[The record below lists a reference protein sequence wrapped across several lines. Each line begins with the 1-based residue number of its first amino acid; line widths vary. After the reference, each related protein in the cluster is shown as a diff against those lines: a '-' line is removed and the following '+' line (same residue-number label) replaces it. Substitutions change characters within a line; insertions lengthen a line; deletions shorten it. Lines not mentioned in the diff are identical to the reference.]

1 MRKMAKNSWQE
12 MKMNHAIR
20 GFATA
25 VTGIIMT
32 AFLWWLFSGFGF
44 WELPGLLI
52 LFIGVAEIFYVIY
65 RTGTAKKS
73 TWIHMGLLVLFI
85 GVSGYISLAGHV
97 MLGTL
102 QMISLVVMVIGI
114 LLLAIGLISHPKT

>member
-1 MRKMAKNSWQE
+1 MAKNTWQE

-20 GFATA
+20 GFAVV

-32 AFLWWLFSGFGF
+32 AFLLWFFGGFGF
-44 WELPGLLI
+44 WELPGLAI
-52 LFIGVAEIFYVIY
+52 LFIGVAEIFYTIY
-65 RTGTAKKS
+65 MAYVGKKS

-85 GVSGYISLAGHV
+85 GISIYGSLAGHV

-114 LLLAIGLISHPKT
+114 LLLIVGIVSHPKT